1 MSPLRRTSLTVI
13 YEDHHE
19 DERSRQTDDE
29 SIGTKHSINSY
40 RTFAHSDDPTYYTRP
55 STIAAVIKIQAFV
68 RSALTRQRVCNMVDK
83 LIEQLKRQ
91 LAVIKLQAFVRS
103 GLTRIRVCK
112 MLDELIADLKRQIE
126 QRKEQIRQEHQHREQ
141 QNNQNQN
148 NESSMSSL
156 FGSFFSTSSS
166 SLNSLSSPTR
176 TMRKLL
182 KKKRKFDV
190 IKETLEDSLQ
200 FKPPLTISQSLCD
213 NPLHVQEQMLLKG
226 SAREVALSRWKLVKL
241 AMKFVTNLKEVTE
254 HKISI
259 GVVKPEIK
267 VMILQGQLEIN
278 RGIPTQQHRESFT
291 PLMEQAASIGKRQ
304 RLTEKIIETTKEE
317 EVVEDDSDDE
327 EYEDD
332 VDEGDYYI
340 DLNGT
345 SNDNG
350 SNPTTAEIATSPSS
364 ESTESSLK
372 QKQKSR
378 TTTPS
383 KAPPKATTMS
393 PKWSRKQKV
402 HLPKITGRRSKEQHV
417 LLEAVAMGRIRR
429 LKPQVTTNY
438 DVTEDDEDD
447 EKANGKK
454 KDILD
459 WWDPDNEVHYDSLED
474 VPLPTQ
480 ELPKTPLMR
489 LSNASANTSTTN
501 HMQELH
507 VRKKH
512 NLFDDDA
519 LNNSKMA
526 TAINNKNRK
535 SSLASLGVAEAACD
549 RERRLFSKS
558 ATTSTT
564 ATTSNNNI
572 NGNDSNH
579 STATDPTMMDMDHT
593 KLRMTQKCACKYCK
607 TSNPY
612 QTNAYRKL
620 WLKQRGLLMPSK
632 MNLAALSKKFEKN
645 NKRR

>member
-1 MSPLRRTSLTVI
+1 MPPLRRTGLTVI
-13 YEDHHE
+13 YEEQGD
-19 DERSRQTDDE
+19 RSRQTDDE
-29 SIGTKHSINSY
+29 SSIGTKHSINSY
-40 RTFAHSDDPTYYTRP
+40 RTFAHPDDPTYTRP

-68 RSALTRQRVCNMVDK
+68 RSALTRQRVCQMVDE
-83 LIEQLKRQ
+83 LIDQLKRQ
-91 LAVIKLQAFVRS
+91 LAIIKIQAFVRS

-126 QRKEQIRQEHQHREQ
+126 QRKEQIRQEKQQREQ
-141 QNNQNQN
+141 

-166 SLNSLSSPTR
+166 SLNSLSFSSPTR
-176 TMRKLL
+176 TMKKLF

-213 NPLHVQEQMLLKG
+213 NPLHVQEQMLLKEGG
-226 SAREVALSRWKLVKL
+226 SAASRELALSRWKLVKL

-267 VMILQGQLEIN
+267 IMILQGQLEIN
-278 RGIPTQQHRESFT
+278 RGIPTQEHRTSFT
-291 PLMEQAASIGKRQ
+291 PLMEQAASIGKKQ
-304 RLTEKIIETTKEE
+304 RLTEKVIETTKEE
-317 EVVEDDSDDE
+317 EVVEFDSDDE
-327 EYEDD
+327 YYDAEE
-332 VDEGDYYI
+332 DYYI
-340 DLNGT
+340 DINGT

-350 SNPTTAEIATSPSS
+350 NNGNGSSPTTASAATAAAATAASPSS
-364 ESTESSLK
+364 ETRESLK
-372 QKQKSR
+372 
-378 TTTPS
+378 
-383 KAPPKATTMS
+383 KAPKPTTMS

-402 HLPKITGRRSKEQHV
+402 HLPKITGRRSMEQHV
-417 LLEAVAMGRIRR
+417 LLEAVAMGRLRR
-429 LKPQVTTNY
+429 LKPHVTTNY
-438 DVTEDDEDD
+438 DVSDDDEEEEEEEEDYT
-447 EKANGKK
+447 NGKKK

-489 LSNASANTSTTN
+489 LSKASANTSTTN

-526 TAINNKNRK
+526 ATLNNKNRK
-535 SSLASLGVAEAACD
+535 SSLALLGVAEAACD
-549 RERRLFSKS
+549 RERRLFSKKS
-558 ATTSTT
+558 KTS
-564 ATTSNNNI
+564 SNESINNN
-572 NGNDSNH
+572 N
-579 STATDPTMMDMDHT
+579 PTMMDMDHT
-593 KLRMTQKCACKYCK
+593 KLRMTQKCKCKYCK

-620 WLKQRGLLMPSK
+620 WLKERGLLMPSK

-645 NKRR
+645 NNRR